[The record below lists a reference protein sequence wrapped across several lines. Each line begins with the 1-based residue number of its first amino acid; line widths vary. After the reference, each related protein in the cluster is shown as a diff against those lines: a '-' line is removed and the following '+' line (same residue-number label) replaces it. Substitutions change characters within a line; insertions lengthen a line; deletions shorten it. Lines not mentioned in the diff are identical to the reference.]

1 MGTVVVSF
9 CTVKSLKKVLFGTS
23 IIQKSR
29 RVALDPNL
37 LHTLE
42 LKEGDKV
49 MVELDIDT
57 STILIRKAV
66 VSVES
71 KRAGSGHRSRA

>member
-1 MGTVVVSF
+1 MVQF
-9 CTVKSLKKVLFGTS
+9 CTVKSLKKVSFGTS

-42 LKEGDKV
+42 LNEGDKV
-49 MVELDIDT
+49 RVELDIDT
-57 STILIRKAV
+57 ATILIRKDAAAA
-66 VSVES
+66 S
-71 KRAGSGHRSRA
+71 KRGGTGQRSRA

>member
-1 MGTVVVSF
+1 MAR
-9 CTVKSLKKVLFGTS
+9 LKKVSYGTS

-37 LHTLE
+37 LDTLN

-49 MVELDIDT
+49 RVELDTD
-57 STILIRKAV
+57 SATILIRKAIAMA
-66 VSVES
+66 SA
-71 KRAGSGHRSRA
+71 KRGRGGELSRA

>member
-1 MGTVVVSF
+1 ME
-9 CTVKSLKKVLFGTS
+9 SLKKVSFGTS

-49 MVELDIDT
+49 RVELDIDT
-57 STILIRKAV
+57 ATILIRKDAAAAA
-66 VSVES
+66 S
-71 KRAGSGHRSRA
+71 KRGGTGQRSRA

>member
-1 MGTVVVSF
+1 
-9 CTVKSLKKVLFGTS
+9 VKSLKKVSFGTS

-49 MVELDIDT
+49 RVELDINT
-57 STILIRKAV
+57 ATILIRKAATA
-66 VSVES
+66 ES
-71 KRAGSGHRSRA
+71 KGGGSGQRSRA

>member
-1 MGTVVVSF
+1 MKG
-9 CTVKSLKKVLFGTS
+9 LKKVSFGTS

-37 LHTLE
+37 LDTLE

-49 MVELDIDT
+49 RIELDIG
-57 STILIRKAV
+57 SETILIRKAV
-66 VSVES
+66 ATPTKRS
-71 KRAGSGHRSRA
+71 KSGELARA